1 MAYDVILAF
10 FQEHGIPINMGY
22 AVAPHHSGVYPVHIQ
37 LYAAWKKV
45 WGIQVT
51 STEEYPH
58 LKPARY
64 RKGFIHNSIMVSM
77 YCCVYRRL
85 SVPTCGMKTKS
96 NFQKTRLHEYHK
108 SLAHHD
114 GHTLI
119 HCLAIDL
126 LLKLWGS
133 FGKFETSSK
142 CWKQVSCRSS
152 PAVSGFVYG
161 PYTSGEFLQVHLF
174 GWFYLEF
181 SRQNVGS

>member
-1 MAYDVILAF
+1 MMLF
-10 FQEHGIPINMGY
+10 WLSFRNMEY
-22 AVAPHHSGVYPVHIQ
+22 LSTWAMQWHHITQGSTQFIFSCMQLGRRSGVFRSPALKSIRIWNLHD
-37 LYAAWKKV
+37 
-45 WGIQVT
+45 
-51 STEEYPH
+51 TERASFTIASWWACIVVCIEGSQYLH
-58 LKPARY
+58 VEWRQ
-64 RKGFIHNSIMVSM
+64 
-77 YCCVYRRL
+77 
-85 SVPTCGMKTKS
+85 KS
-96 NFQKTRLHEYHK
+96 NFQKTHLHEYHK

-161 PYTSGEFLQVHLF
+161 PYTSGEFL
-174 GWFYLEF
+174 
-181 SRQNVGS
+181 